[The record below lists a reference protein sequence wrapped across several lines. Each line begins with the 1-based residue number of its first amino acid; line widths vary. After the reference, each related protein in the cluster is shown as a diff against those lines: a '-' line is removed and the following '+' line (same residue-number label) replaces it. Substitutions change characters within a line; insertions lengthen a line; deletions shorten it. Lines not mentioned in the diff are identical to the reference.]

1 MGRWKMFG
9 KQITI
14 RVTEKQYEKC
24 KTFCFKNSITLN
36 ELVRLC
42 LDIAT
47 SENEFNAEKF
57 VKQWFMRMRTEL
69 DEEYEV

>member
-14 RVTEKQYEKC
+14 RVSDKQYDKY
-24 KTFCFKNSITLN
+24 KAFCFKNSITLN

-47 SENEFNAEKF
+47 SGSEFHAETF

-69 DEEYEV
+69 DEEYEE